1 MNFLLAFLCGGFICL
16 IGQILLDKFKLLP
29 LHITVIFVMLG
40 ATLELFEIYDKL
52 IKFGNAGFL
61 VPISSFGHSLAHA
74 AYVGGIN
81 NGIIGV
87 FTNVFETTAGGI
99 SVAVLAG
106 FICSLI
112 FKVKS

>member
-1 MNFLLAFLCGGFICL
+1 MNLIYAFLFGGFICL
-16 IGQILLDKFKLLP
+16 IGQFLLDKFKLLP

-40 ATLELFEIYDKL
+40 ASMELFDIYDKL
-52 IKFGNAGFL
+52 IEFFNAGAL

-74 AYVGGIN
+74 AY
-81 NGIIGV
+81 NGAKEEGFIGL
-87 FTNVFETTAGGI
+87 FTNLFNLTSGGI
-99 SVAVLAG
+99 SIAVIAG